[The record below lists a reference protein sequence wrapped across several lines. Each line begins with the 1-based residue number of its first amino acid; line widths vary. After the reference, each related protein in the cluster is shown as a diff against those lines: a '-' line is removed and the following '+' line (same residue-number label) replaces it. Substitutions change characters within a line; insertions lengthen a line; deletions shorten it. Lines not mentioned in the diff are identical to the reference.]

1 MWALVDLSPKLLVGL
16 AQRAEESMVRICV
29 CVCVCMCVCVCVQRR
44 AWYIYINIY
53 IYIYILKSCLHSNFL
68 Q

>member
-29 CVCVCMCVCVCVQRR
+29 CVCVCMCVCVYRGEHG
-44 AWYIYINIY
+44 IYI
-53 IYIYILKSCLHSNFL
+53 
-68 Q
+68 